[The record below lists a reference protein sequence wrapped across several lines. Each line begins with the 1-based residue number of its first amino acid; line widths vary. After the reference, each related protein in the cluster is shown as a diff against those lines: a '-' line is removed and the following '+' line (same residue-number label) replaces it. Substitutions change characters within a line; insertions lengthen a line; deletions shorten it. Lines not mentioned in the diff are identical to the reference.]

1 MRVVRLLCRALKKN
15 KPYPKISILPAMK
28 TIADSWEAVTTKT
41 VFCCFKKAGIKSDVQ
56 QATIAGSEDSL
67 KELPENLNQLRST
80 DPLMVSDDVTA
91 ESIVSSDDDVI
102 PTAPEIAESYIIK
115 ELCLYQ
121 KTHVN
126 EEKNDGDCEN

>member
-1 MRVVRLLCRALKKN
+1 
-15 KPYPKISILPAMK
+15 MK
-28 TIADSWEAVTTKT
+28 TISDSWEVVTTKT